1 MLYRLLR
8 QTDPSAA
15 KAYLERGY
23 KLIEDVLALCE
34 APKASIRSDGSVD
47 FGKDG
52 WETILMVREV
62 PSGTFP
68 QRLLTFFSLLRRER
82 TLQSTAILTLYAG
95 SWTTASSVSRRFH
108 LYMISTD
115 QRQGAARTDADYYLL
130 EFGNEAL
137 KISQG
142 HYGF

>member
-52 WETILMVREV
+52 WETILMVRKCQAAR
-62 PSGTFP
+62 FP
-68 QRLLTFFSLLRRER
+68 NAPDLLSLVASER
-82 TLQSTAILTLYAG
+82 TLQSTAILTRYAG
-95 SWTTASSVSRRFH
+95 SWTTASFVSRLCQ
-108 LYMISTD
+108 LYLISTN
-115 QRQGAARTDADYYLL
+115 QRHGVARTDADYYLL